1 MKNVFVVLCAVCAL
15 LAVLP
20 DQSWSQLP
28 PVRERLGLRTGYI
41 QTLGGLQ
48 DNFGA
53 GGHLTLH
60 FTERTYDHLY
70 FDLRVAAMYLG
81 DSKHPEIAKRVTA
94 NDNTISEMRILYF
107 SIGPNYTFD
116 LAEYWTG
123 YLSAGAGIYSVS
135 ILFDSGIQAYD
146 YSDQHFGFNGG
157 GGILWRFTDTWNL
170 DLGFT
175 VHHFYTEKKR
185 SDLFWVFTGEGAA
198 NPTLLEFSAG
208 ICIDLR

>member
-1 MKNVFVVLCAVCAL
+1 MKNVLVLLCAVCAS
-15 LAVLP
+15 LAVVP
-20 DQSWSQLP
+20 VQAWSQLP

-41 QTLGGLQ
+41 QTFGGLQ
-48 DNFGA
+48 DHFGA

-60 FTERTYDHLY
+60 FTERMYDHLY
-70 FDLRVAAMYLG
+70 FDFRVVAMYLG
-81 DSKHPEIAKRVTA
+81 DSKHPEIAREVKK
-94 NDNTISEMRILYF
+94 NNNIISEMRILYF
-107 SIGPNYTFD
+107 SIGPNYTVD

-135 ILFDSGIQAYD
+135 ILFDSGIQAFGE
-146 YSDQHFGFNGG
+146 SDQHFGFNGG

-175 VHHFYTEKKR
+175 VHHFYTEKNLR
-185 SDLFWVFTGEGAA
+185 NRLWVYTGKGAA
-198 NPTLLEFSAG
+198 SPTLLEFSAG